1 MTFGATLALADRWRL
16 AIAVSEDIRVETA
29 PDVTFL
35 LNITRHGL

>member
-1 MTFGATLALADRWRL
+1 MQRNDAGRL
-16 AIAVSEDIRVETA
+16 KCVGTVAVSEDIRVESA